1 MGCPA
6 LLQGIF
12 LTQGLNPC
20 LLCLLHCRQILS
32 PLSHWG
38 SRKLTSKEESLCS
51 GHRET
56 GISSPKWE
64 LAPEHALLT
73 CVLFSPLGSSQLIST
88 QKRNSQM
95 CNPFQWDKET
105 MMRASGERKRPCE
118 PRRRVGADLT
128 LHLGQPSMPFLGSR
142 GSPGAVCNF
151 PEPPNA
157 ATKARLS
164 CTSEALTEP
173 ERIFFI
179 EKGSD
184 F

>member
-1 MGCPA
+1 MHFRREAIRFRGIGSLICNMPAKCFMEQKVKESVSRSVVSNSLRLQGLWPARLLCPWNSPGKNTGVGCPA

-64 LAPEHALLT
+64 PDLEHALLT

-95 CNPFQWDKET
+95 CNPFQ
-105 MMRASGERKRPCE
+105 
-118 PRRRVGADLT
+118 
-128 LHLGQPSMPFLGSR
+128 
-142 GSPGAVCNF
+142 
-151 PEPPNA
+151 
-157 ATKARLS
+157 
-164 CTSEALTEP
+164 
-173 ERIFFI
+173 
-179 EKGSD
+179 
-184 F
+184 